1 MHGAAASEVRLR
13 WPAAAAL
20 WRDRPLLVA
29 RGGGWHCHA
38 WPPCGK
44 TWPLCLTLPVS
55 SSPPGKE
62 PGHGVRTLAIE
73 VAQQMWQ
80 LTLSPRHAAPMERWL
95 EFVQAKGIKVVTKD
109 VWDMLL
115 TFLNDVSQ
123 GDMAD
128 YDDEG
133 AWPVL
138 IDDYVEWFRAQAS

>member
-1 MHGAAASEVRLR
+1 MRYATQGSNPGLTGRVPGR
-13 WPAAAAL
+13 PATHTLAP
-20 WRDRPLLVA
+20 RRGQLLEDTESF
-29 RGGGWHCHA
+29 REYYSWCFDF
-38 WPPCGK
+38 
-44 TWPLCLTLPVS
+44 S
-55 SSPPGKE
+55 KE

-73 VAQQMWQ
+73 VARQMWQ
-80 LTLSPRHAAPMERWL
+80 LTLGPRHAEPLERWL

-123 GDMAD
+123 EDMAD

-138 IDDYVEWFRAQAS
+138 IDDYAEWFRAQAS